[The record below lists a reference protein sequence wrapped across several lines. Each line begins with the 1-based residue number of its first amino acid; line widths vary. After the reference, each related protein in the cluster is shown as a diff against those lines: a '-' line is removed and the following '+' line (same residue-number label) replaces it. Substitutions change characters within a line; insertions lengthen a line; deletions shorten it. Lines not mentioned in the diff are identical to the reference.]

1 MIGEIVSGG
10 ISLLGSL
17 FGSKKKQ
24 TTETTVDYVKMA
36 RSAEAAG
43 FNPLTALRNGGSAG
57 FTTTVSHPGLS
68 GVTEAVSQIGGSL
81 GAALDKRLDPIE
93 QKRSKVESA
102 LLDYQLATIQNKPK
116 QPMMFGDVPTKT
128 GSALVRQSSAPL
140 SAKRVSAPA
149 TAKANAPGEGTIVGG
164 DNPKVSGLGWNDG
177 RYGWFHVPV
186 MPDGETIET
195 IYGDSEIMSTVY
207 GASKLAGDFVYSG
220 YRNYDAG
227 LEDFGKF
234 WERRQKQ
241 AAKTAKPQTPHQAD
255 AGSWLDFAPR
265 VPKTS
270 W

>member
-1 MIGEIVSGG
+1 MIGQLISGG
-10 ISLLGSL
+10 ISLLGGL

-102 LLDYQLATIQNKPK
+102 LLDYQLATIQAQPK

-128 GSALVRQSSAPL
+128 GSSLVRQSSAPL
-140 SAKRVSAPA
+140 AAKKLSAPS

-164 DNPKVSGLGWNDG
+164 DDPRVSGLGWNNG
-177 RYGWFHVPV
+177 RYGWFHIPV
-186 MPDGETIET
+186 MPDGETVET
-195 IYGDSEIMSTVY
+195 IYGDSEIGSTLYGVGKFLGDTGYTVY
-207 GASKLAGDFVYSG
+207 RNGDSS
-220 YRNYDAG
+220 YR
-227 LEDFGKF
+227 DFADY
-234 WERRQKQ
+234 WEKRKK
-241 AAKTAKPQTPHQAD
+241 AAEKTAAPQSRHQAD
-255 AGSWLDFAPR
+255 PGSWLDFAPKI
-265 VPKTS
+265 PKTT

>member
-1 MIGEIVSGG
+1 MIGELISGG
-10 ISLLGSL
+10 ISLLGGL

-102 LLDYQLATIQNKPK
+102 LLDYQLATIQAKPK
-116 QPMMFGDVPTKT
+116 QPMMFGDVPSKA
-128 GSALVRQSSAPL
+128 GSAAVTQHAAPL
-140 SAKRVSAPA
+140 GAKSVAAPPTTIVPGDAPTASSIGLEDRLGFYNDPA
-149 TAKANAPGEGTIVGG
+149 TADASAWGQRYGEPGEWVGG
-164 DNPKVSGLGWNDG
+164 AYVMYRDAKYNAERKLSALSDEGKARDTDGKTHWDRSYQKGKPLRDWLSEKFSGSGFTDVPALKGG
-177 RYGWFHVPV
+177 RV
-186 MPDGETIET
+186 
-195 IYGDSEIMSTVY
+195 
-207 GASKLAGDFVYSG
+207 A
-220 YRNYDAG
+220 
-227 LEDFGKF
+227 
-234 WERRQKQ
+234 
-241 AAKTAKPQTPHQAD
+241 
-255 AGSWLDFAPR
+255 
-265 VPKTS
+265 PKTT